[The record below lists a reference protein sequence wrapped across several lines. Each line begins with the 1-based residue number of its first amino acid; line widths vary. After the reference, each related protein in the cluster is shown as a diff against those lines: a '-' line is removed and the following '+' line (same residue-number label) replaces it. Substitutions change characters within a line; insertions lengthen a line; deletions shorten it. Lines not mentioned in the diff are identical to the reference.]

1 MPVDYSS
8 TARALSLSLPRPE
21 SPAVDPRSIRTIWP
35 RVHLPDPQGRNTSLY
50 GSEAMSY
57 RKKIVG
63 MVNKLQRRTAQTFN
77 RLSLFQKVGATI
89 FLLLVLTITILLVA
103 YNNVILERLQPI
115 AAKWKNLNGG
125 WLILWAL
132 TFATAFPPL
141 IGYSTCVTISG
152 FVYGFPNGY
161 GIHAS
166 GTSLYPTVL
175 IHFVQLVYSRKRDSR
190 W

>member
-8 TARALSLSLPRPE
+8 TARELSLSLPRPD
-21 SPAVDPRSIRTIWP
+21 SPAIDPRPNRTAWP
-35 RVHLPDPQGRNTSLY
+35 RIHLPAPQGRNGSPY
-50 GSEAMSY
+50 GHEAMSGG
-57 RKKIVG
+57 KKIMG
-63 MVNKLQRRTAQTFN
+63 MVVKLLRRIAQTLNKLSI
-77 RLSLFQKVGATI
+77 LQKAAAII
-89 FLLLVLTITILLVA
+89 FLLLFLTVTILLFV
-103 YNNVILERLQPI
+103 YNNVILEWLQPI

-161 GIHAS
+161 GIPTS
-166 GTSLYPTVL
+166 GTLLYPIVL
-175 IHFVQLVYSRKRDSR
+175 THFVQLVYSRKRYNR